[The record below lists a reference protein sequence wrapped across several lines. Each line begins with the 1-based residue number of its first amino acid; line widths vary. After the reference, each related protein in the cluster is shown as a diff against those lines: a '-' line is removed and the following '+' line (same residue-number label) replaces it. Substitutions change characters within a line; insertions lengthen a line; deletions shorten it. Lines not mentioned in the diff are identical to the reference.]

1 MKSEDK
7 AILCSLIRDHEDTV
21 GASRVTIMA
30 LNAFIESI
38 RQVSC
43 TIEELGVLHAE
54 LTDVIKNTEP
64 KVIPLIHLIE
74 EFENEIESAS
84 AEATLEEVKAQAIGI
99 LEKKVEKIQTKIG
112 KVVECGLSCISDG
125 DVIVAH
131 TGSKDVVDMLKMARQ
146 VLQKDFRM
154 IILKQD
160 PAKTRRLIKSLS
172 EADIEMEVIPEY
184 SLGHYI
190 EKANKYF
197 MDALSVTEDFKTVS
211 SAGSA
216 NIVGLCHLNNLPVY
230 LFANSLKFS
239 HKHSSQQQIHRKV
252 EAKKHGDVSF
262 QLITH
267 SHDTVDMKH
276 VDFLVTEYGIK
287 DKTAILDCIKDG
299 RGFTQCEFS

>member
-1 MKSEDK
+1 MKNEDK
-7 AILCSLIRDHEDTV
+7 AILCSLIRDHEDAM

-38 RQVSC
+38 RQVRC

-54 LTDVIKNTEP
+54 LSEVIKNTEP
-64 KVIPLIHLIE
+64 KVIPLIHLLE
-74 EFENEIESAS
+74 EFERELEGAS
-84 AEATLEEVKAQAIGI
+84 AEATVEEVKTQAIGI
-99 LEKKVEKIQTKIG
+99 LQKKVEKIQNKIG

-131 TGSKDVVDMLKMARQ
+131 TVSKDVIDMLKMARQ
-146 VLQKDFRM
+146 VLKKDFSM
-154 IILKQD
+154 IVLKQD

-172 EADIEMEVIPEY
+172 EADIQMEVIPEY

-190 EKANKYF
+190 GKANKYF
-197 MDALSVTEDFKTVS
+197 MDALSVTEDYKTVS
-211 SAGSA
+211 SAGTA
-216 NIVGLCHLNNLPVY
+216 NIVGLCHLNKMPVY

-239 HKHSSQQQIHRKV
+239 HRPSSQQQIHRKV
-252 EAKKHGDVSF
+252 EAKKEGDLSF

-276 VDFLVTEYGIK
+276 VDFLITEDGIK
-287 DKTAILDCIKDG
+287 DKAAILDCINKA
-299 RGFTQCEFS
+299 RSCVQ